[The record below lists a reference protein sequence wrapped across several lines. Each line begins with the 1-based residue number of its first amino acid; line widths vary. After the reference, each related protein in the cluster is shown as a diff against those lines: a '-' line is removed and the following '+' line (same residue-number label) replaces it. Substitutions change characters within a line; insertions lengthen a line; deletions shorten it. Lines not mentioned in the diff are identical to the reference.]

1 VDSET
6 EETQNTVALSSGVS
20 MNMDTGDLVVDPAFN
35 ALRNQQAE
43 PIQALMASQHPL
55 DALLYQVHMDLGG
68 HQFLLEYAHSYPGK
82 FYDKVFASRPS
93 MQPSSG
99 MQGDITITIHND
111 LGRSPLDDSEPVAE
125 Q

>member
-1 VDSET
+1 MDSET
-6 EETQNTVALSSGVS
+6 EEIQNTVALSSGVS
-20 MNMDTGDLVVDPAFN
+20 MNMDTGDLIVDPAFN

-43 PIQALMASQHPL
+43 PIQALMASH
-55 DALLYQVHMDLGG
+55 QVHMDLGG

-111 LGRSPLDDSEPVAE
+111 LGRSPLDDSGPVSE